1 MRAAEALLF
10 GTAGIPI
17 SSEKRDSIAGIK
29 RVRELGLDAME
40 LEFVRGVR
48 MKDGTA
54 KSTGEAAGR
63 EKVLLTAHAPYFI
76 NLASEEPAKLKGSID
91 RIVRAGRILHKAG
104 GYSLVFHA
112 GFFQGRRPE
121 KVRKLVRA
129 GIKRVCGIF
138 EDEGIDIWVRPETTG
153 KKSQFSGLKDL
164 LSISEEF
171 ETVMPCIDFA
181 HLHARSAGKY
191 NTYGEFRGVLE
202 AVERSL
208 GREGLMNMHIHAS
221 GIEYSDKGE
230 IRHLP
235 LEESDMNWK
244 DMLRSWHDF
253 GIKGVVISESP
264 LIEKDAL
271 LMKNYYLK
279 IQ

>member
-76 NLASEEPAKLKGSID
+76 NLASEEPAKLEGSID